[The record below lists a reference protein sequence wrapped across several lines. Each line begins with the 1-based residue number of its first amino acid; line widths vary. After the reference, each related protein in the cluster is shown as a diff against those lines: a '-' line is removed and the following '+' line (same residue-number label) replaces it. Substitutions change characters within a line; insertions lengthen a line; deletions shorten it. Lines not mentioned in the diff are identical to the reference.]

1 VIDVRAL
8 AGVVTFPCLVPM
20 KEPRMLR
27 VAVLSVHTCPLAP
40 LGGWETGG
48 MNVYV
53 RELSRELGRL
63 GVQTDVFTRRQDPD
77 VPTVVEIGEHAR
89 VIHVDAGAPRHR
101 DKYAVVDDLPE
112 LACNIQRYR
121 NHVGARYDLIH
132 SHYWLSGRL
141 ATLFKEHWRAPVVA
155 MFHTLGALKNRV
167 AQDSAELEQQIRVD
181 IERRTMATADRLVAA
196 TEVDKAHMVEAY
208 AANPRKISVIPL
220 GVNLEM
226 FRAGDRQQARRR
238 LGLGSEPTL
247 LFVGRIQRLKGIDIL
262 IRAAAELR
270 RDIPNLRVLIAGGS
284 ADDSGQ
290 RPSEEARELARL
302 RQEVDDL
309 GLGGVVRFVG
319 AVQQAELG
327 GYYRAAD
334 VTVMPSTYESFGLVA
349 VESMAC
355 GTPVVAS
362 RVGGLATIV
371 RDGENGAQVPWRD
384 PRLFAD
390 RIRPILT
397 DADYAA
403 SLRRG
408 ALATAATFG
417 WDAVAERT
425 ISVYDSLLTASVS
438 RIGSAE

>member
-1 VIDVRAL
+1 
-8 AGVVTFPCLVPM
+8 
-20 KEPRMLR
+20 MLR

-53 RELSRELGRL
+53 RELCRGLGRL
-63 GVQTDVFTRRQDPD
+63 GVKTDVFTRRQDPD
-77 VPTVVEIGEHAR
+77 VPTVVEMGEHAR

-101 DKYAVVDDLPE
+101 DKYAVVDDLSE
-112 LACNIQRYR
+112 LACNIQRFR
-121 NHVGARYDLIH
+121 NHTGARYDLIH

-167 AQDSAELEQQIRVD
+167 ALDAAELEQQIRVD
-181 IERRTMATADRLVAA
+181 IERRTMATADRIIAA
-196 TEVDKAHMVEAY
+196 TDVDRNHMLDAY
-208 AANPRKISVIPL
+208 AASARKIVVVPG
-220 GVNLEM
+220 GVNLAM
-226 FRAGDRQQARRR
+226 FTAGDREAARRA
-238 LGLGSEPTL
+238 LGLGLEPTL

-270 RDIPNLRVLIAGGS
+270 ADVGGLRVLVAGG
-284 ADDSGQ
+284 AGDETGRQ
-290 RPSEEARELARL
+290 RSEEARELQRL
-302 RQEVDDL
+302 RGLVQDL
-309 GLGGVVRFVG
+309 DLADVVQFVG
-319 AVQQAELG
+319 AVDQSRLPH
-327 GYYRAAD
+327 YYRAAD

-371 RDGENGAQVPWRD
+371 RERENGALVPWRD

-397 DADYAA
+397 DAAYAA
-403 SLRRG
+403 KLRGG
-408 ALATAATFG
+408 ALETAAQFS

-425 ISVYDSLLTASVS
+425 VSVYDSLLSLDVG
-438 RIGSAE
+438 RVGSAE

>member
-1 VIDVRAL
+1 
-8 AGVVTFPCLVPM
+8 
-20 KEPRMLR
+20 MLR

-53 RELSRELGRL
+53 RELCRGLSRL
-63 GVQTDVFTRRQDPD
+63 GVMTDVFTRRQDPD
-77 VPTVVEIGEHAR
+77 VPTVVELDELSR

-141 ATLFKEHWRAPVVA
+141 ATLFKEHWHAPVVT

-167 AQDSAELEQQIRVD
+167 AQDAAELEQQVRVD
-181 IERRTMATADRLVAA
+181 IERRTMATADRIVAA
-196 TEVDKAHMVEAY
+196 TEVDRAHMLEAY
-208 AANPRKISVIPL
+208 AASARKIAVVPG
-220 GVNLEM
+220 GVNLDM
-226 FRAGDRQQARRR
+226 FGTGDRQAARRA
-238 LGLGSEPTL
+238 LGLGPEPTL

-262 IRAAAELR
+262 IRAAAELQE
-270 RDIPNLRVLIAGGS
+270 DVGALRVLVVGGTG
-284 ADDSGQ
+284 DSDGRQ
-290 RPSEEARELARL
+290 VSEEARELARL
-302 RQEVDDL
+302 RAEVDELDL
-309 GLGGVVRFVG
+309 GSVVRFVG
-319 AVQQAELG
+319 GVDQAELAQ
-327 GYYRAAD
+327 YYRAAD

-349 VESMAC
+349 VESLAC

-371 RDGENGAQVPWRD
+371 RDGENGALVPWRD

-390 RIRPILT
+390 RIRPILLDPGYAERLRLGALET
-397 DADYAA
+397 AA
-403 SLRRG
+403 SYS
-408 ALATAATFG
+408 

-425 ISVYDSLLTASVS
+425 IGVYDSLLGQEVGFV
-438 RIGSAE
+438 GSAE

>member
-1 VIDVRAL
+1 
-8 AGVVTFPCLVPM
+8 
-20 KEPRMLR
+20 MLR
-27 VAVLSVHTCPLAP
+27 VAILSVHTCPLAA

-53 RELSRELGRL
+53 RELCRGLGRL
-63 GVQTDVFTRRQDPD
+63 GVMTDVFTRRQDPN
-77 VPTVVEIGEHAR
+77 VPTVVELGEHAR

-121 NHVGARYDLIH
+121 NFVGARYDLIH

-141 ATLFKEHWRAPVVA
+141 ASLFKEHWRAPVVA

-167 AQDSAELEQQIRVD
+167 AQDAAEIEQQIRVD
-181 IERRTMATADRLVAA
+181 IERRTMAMADRIVAA
-196 TEVDKAHMVEAY
+196 TEVDRAHMLEAY
-208 AANPRKISVIPL
+208 AASARKIVVVPG
-220 GVNLEM
+220 GVDLEL
-226 FRAGDRQQARRR
+226 FVPGSRAAARRA
-238 LGLGSEPTL
+238 LGLGPEPTM

-270 RDIPNLRVLIAGGS
+270 DEIGPVNVLVAGGTG
-284 ADDSGQ
+284 DDSG
-290 RPSEEARELARL
+290 RLPTEEARELARL
-302 RQEVDDL
+302 RRQVDEL
-309 GLGGVVRFVG
+309 ELGGVVRFVG
-319 AVQQAELG
+319 AIDQRRLPE
-327 GYYRAAD
+327 YYRAAD

-371 RDGENGAQVPWRD
+371 RDGENGALVPWRD
-384 PRLFAD
+384 ARLFAD
-390 RIRPILT
+390 RLRPILT
-397 DADYAA
+397 DARYAA
-403 SLRRG
+403 SLSRG
-408 ALATAATFG
+408 ALATARQFS

-425 ISVYDSLLTASVS
+425 VSVYDGLLAREVG
-438 RIGSAE
+438 RVGSAE

>member
-1 VIDVRAL
+1 
-8 AGVVTFPCLVPM
+8 
-20 KEPRMLR
+20 MLR

-53 RELSRELGRL
+53 RELSRGLGRL
-63 GVQTDVFTRRQDPD
+63 GVKTDVFTRRQDPD

-121 NHVGARYDLIH
+121 NHAGARYDLIH

-141 ATLFKEHWRAPVVA
+141 ASLFKEHWRAPVVA

-167 AQDSAELEQQIRVD
+167 AVDSAELEQQIRVD
-181 IERRTMATADRLVAA
+181 IERRTMATADRIVAA
-196 TEVDKAHMVEAY
+196 TEVDRNHMLEAY
-208 AANPRKISVIPL
+208 SANPRKIVVVPG
-220 GVNLEM
+220 GVNLDL
-226 FRAGDRQQARRR
+226 FGPGDREAARQA
-238 LGLGSEPTL
+238 LGLGPGPTL

-262 IRAAAELR
+262 IRAAADLR
-270 RDIPNLRVLIAGGS
+270 SDVGGLRVLVAGGTG
-284 ADDSGQ
+284 DEPGRQ
-290 RPSEEARELARL
+290 RSEEARELHRL
-302 RQEVDDL
+302 RALVDDL
-309 GLGGVVRFVG
+309 DLGGVVQFVG
-319 AVQQAELG
+319 AVDQPDLPA
-327 GYYRAAD
+327 YYRASD

-362 RVGGLATIV
+362 RVGGLATII
-371 RDGENGAQVPWRD
+371 RDGENGALVPWRD

-390 RIRPILT
+390 RIRPILL
-397 DADYAA
+397 DPGYAA
-403 SLRRG
+403 ALRHG
-408 ALATAATFG
+408 ALETAEQFS

-425 ISVYDSLLTASVS
+425 VSIYDTLLS
-438 RIGSAE
+438 RGVERVGSAD

>member
-1 VIDVRAL
+1 
-8 AGVVTFPCLVPM
+8 
-20 KEPRMLR
+20 MLR

-53 RELSRELGRL
+53 RELCRGLGRL

-77 VPTVVEIGEHAR
+77 VPNVVEIGQHAR

-121 NHVGARYDLIH
+121 NHVGVRYDLIH

-141 ATLFKEHWRAPVVA
+141 ATLFQEHWHAPVVA
-155 MFHTLGALKNRV
+155 MFHTLGALKNKV

-181 IERRTMATADRLVAA
+181 IERRTMATADRIVAA
-196 TEVDKAHMVEAY
+196 TEVDKSHMLDAY
-208 AANPRKISVIPL
+208 AANPRKIAVIPG
-220 GVNLEM
+220 GVNLDL
-226 FRAGDRQQARRR
+226 FAAGDRQHARQR
-238 LGLGSEPTL
+238 LGLGPEPTL

-270 RDIPNLRVLIAGGS
+270 RDVGRLRVLVVGGS
-284 ADDSGQ
+284 NDASGQ
-290 RPSEEARELARL
+290 RPSEEIREMERL
-302 RQEVDDL
+302 RAEVAEF
-309 GLGGVVRFVG
+309 GLEDVVQFVG
-319 AVQQAELG
+319 AVEQVELAD
-327 GYYRAAD
+327 YYRAAD

-371 RDGENGAQVPWRD
+371 RDGENGALIPWRD

-397 DADYAA
+397 DASHAA
-403 SLRRG
+403 KLRRG
-408 ALATAATFG
+408 ALETAATFG
-417 WDAVAERT
+417 WDAAAERT
-425 ISVYDSLLTASVS
+425 LSVYDNLLARDAV
-438 RIGSAE
+438 RLGSAE

>member
-1 VIDVRAL
+1 
-8 AGVVTFPCLVPM
+8 
-20 KEPRMLR
+20 
-27 VAVLSVHTCPLAP
+27 
-40 LGGWETGG
+40 

-53 RELSRELGRL
+53 RELCRGLSRL
-63 GVQTDVFTRRQDPD
+63 GVMTDVFTRRQDPD
-77 VPTVVEIGEHAR
+77 VPTVVELDELSR

-141 ATLFKEHWRAPVVA
+141 ATLFKEHWRAPVVT

-167 AQDSAELEQQIRVD
+167 AQDAAELEQQIRVD
-181 IERRTMATADRLVAA
+181 IERRTMTTADRIVAA
-196 TEVDKAHMVEAY
+196 TEVDRAHMLEAY
-208 AANPRKISVIPL
+208 AASARKIVVVPG

-226 FRAGDRQQARRR
+226 FGPGDRQAARRA
-238 LGLGSEPTL
+238 LGLGPEPTL

-270 RDIPNLRVLIAGGS
+270 EDVGALRVLVVGGTG
-284 ADDSGQ
+284 DSDGRQ
-290 RPSEEARELARL
+290 VSEEAREVARL
-302 RQEVDDL
+302 RAEVEELDL
-309 GLGGVVRFVG
+309 GSVVRFVG
-319 AVQQAELG
+319 GVDQADLAQ
-327 GYYRAAD
+327 YYRAAD

-371 RDGENGAQVPWRD
+371 RDGENGALVPWRD

-390 RIRPILT
+390 RIRPLLL
-397 DADYAA
+397 DPGYAE
-403 SLRRG
+403 RMRIG
-408 ALATAATFG
+408 ALDTAAQYS

-425 ISVYDSLLTASVS
+425 IGVYDSLLGHEVGRVGSV
-438 RIGSAE
+438 E

>member
-1 VIDVRAL
+1 
-8 AGVVTFPCLVPM
+8 
-20 KEPRMLR
+20 MLR

-53 RELSRELGRL
+53 RELCRGLSRL
-63 GVQTDVFTRRQDPD
+63 GVMTDVFTRRQDPD
-77 VPTVVEIGEHAR
+77 VPTVVELSEHAR

-141 ATLFKEHWRAPVVA
+141 ATLFKEHWRAPVVT

-167 AQDSAELEQQIRVD
+167 AQDAAELEQQIRVD
-181 IERRTMATADRLVAA
+181 IERRTMATADRIVAA
-196 TEVDKAHMVEAY
+196 TEVDKAHMLEAY
-208 AANPRKISVIPL
+208 AASPRKIVVVPG

-226 FRAGDRQQARRR
+226 FAPGDRQAARRR
-238 LGLGSEPTL
+238 LGLGPEATL

-262 IRAAAELR
+262 IRAAAELQEDVGR
-270 RDIPNLRVLIAGGS
+270 LRVLVVGGTG
-284 ADDSGQ
+284 DSTGRQ
-290 RPSEEARELARL
+290 PSEEARELARL
-302 RQEVDDL
+302 RAEVDEL
-309 GLGGVVRFVG
+309 GLNAVVQFVGGVE
-319 AVQQAELG
+319 QTQLAE
-327 GYYRAAD
+327 YYRAAD

-349 VESMAC
+349 VESLAC

-371 RDGENGAQVPWRD
+371 RDGENGALVPWRD
-384 PRLFAD
+384 PQLFAD

-397 DADYAA
+397 DPSYAA
-403 SLRRG
+403 KLQRG
-408 ALATAATFG
+408 ALETAATYS
-417 WDAVAERT
+417 WDGVAERT
-425 ISVYDSLLTASVS
+425 VAVYDSLLGRGVERVGSV
-438 RIGSAE
+438 E

>member
-1 VIDVRAL
+1 
-8 AGVVTFPCLVPM
+8 
-20 KEPRMLR
+20 MLR
-27 VAVLSVHTCPLAP
+27 VAVLSVHTCPLAS

-53 RELSRELGRL
+53 RELSRGLGRL

-101 DKYAVVDDLPE
+101 DKYAVIDDLPE

-121 NHVGARYDLIH
+121 NHAGARYDLIH

-141 ATLFKEHWRAPVVA
+141 ASLFKEHWRAPVVA

-167 AQDSAELEQQIRVD
+167 AVDTAELEQQIRVD
-181 IERRTMATADRLVAA
+181 IERRTMATADRIVAA
-196 TEVDKAHMVEAY
+196 TEVDRNHMLEAY
-208 AANPRKISVIPL
+208 DANPRKIVVVPG
-220 GVNLEM
+220 GVNLDL
-226 FRAGDRQQARRR
+226 FQPGDRQAARQV
-238 LGLGSEPTL
+238 LGLGLEPTL

-270 RDIPNLRVLIAGGS
+270 HDIGRLRVLVAGGTG
-284 ADDSGQ
+284 DEPGRQ
-290 RPSEEARELARL
+290 RSEEARELQRL
-302 RQEVDDL
+302 RALVHDLDL
-309 GLGGVVRFVG
+309 GTVVQFVG
-319 AVQQAELG
+319 AVDQPLLPE
-327 GYYRAAD
+327 YYRAAD

-349 VESMAC
+349 VESLAC

-371 RDGENGAQVPWRD
+371 HDGENGALVPWRD

-397 DADYAA
+397 DAAHAA
-403 SLRRG
+403 RLRRG
-408 ALATAATFG
+408 ALDTAEQFS
-417 WDAVAERT
+417 WSAVAQRT
-425 ISVYDSLLTASVS
+425 LGIYDTLLARGVG
-438 RIGSAE
+438 RVGSAE

>member
-1 VIDVRAL
+1 
-8 AGVVTFPCLVPM
+8 
-20 KEPRMLR
+20 MLR

-53 RELSRELGRL
+53 RELCRGLGRL

-101 DKYAVVDDLPE
+101 DKYAVVDDLAE

-121 NHVGARYDLIH
+121 NHAGARYDLIH

-141 ATLFKEHWRAPVVA
+141 ATLFKEHWHTPVVA
-155 MFHTLGALKNRV
+155 MFHTLAALKNRV
-167 AQDSAELEQQIRVD
+167 AVDSAELEQQIRVD
-181 IERRTMATADRLVAA
+181 IERRTMTTADRIVAA
-196 TEVDKAHMVEAY
+196 TEVDRNHMLEAY
-208 AANPRKISVIPL
+208 AANPRKIVVVPG
-220 GVNLEM
+220 GVNLDL
-226 FRAGDRQQARRR
+226 FGPGDRQAARRA
-238 LGLGSEPTL
+238 LGLGPEPTL

-270 RDIPNLRVLIAGGS
+270 DDIGGLRVLVAGGTG
-284 ADDSGQ
+284 DEPGRQ
-290 RPSEEARELARL
+290 RSEEARELQRL
-302 RQEVDDL
+302 RALVADLDL
-309 GLGGVVRFVG
+309 GNVVQFVG
-319 AVQQAELG
+319 AVDQPRLPE
-327 GYYRAAD
+327 YYRAAD

-362 RVGGLATIV
+362 RVGGLPTIV
-371 RDGENGAQVPWRD
+371 RDGENGALVPWRD

-397 DADYAA
+397 DPTYATA
-403 SLRRG
+403 LRRA
-408 ALATAATFG
+408 ALETAEQFS

-425 ISVYDSLLTASVS
+425 VSVYDGLLSHGIGRV
-438 RIGSAE
+438 GSAE

>member
-1 VIDVRAL
+1 
-8 AGVVTFPCLVPM
+8 
-20 KEPRMLR
+20 MLR
-27 VAVLSVHTCPLAP
+27 VAVLSVHTCPLAA

-53 RELSRELGRL
+53 RELCRGLGRL
-63 GVQTDVFTRRQDPD
+63 GVATDVFTRRQDPD
-77 VPTVVEIGEHAR
+77 VPTVVELGEHSR

-101 DKYAVVDDLPE
+101 DKYAVVDDIPE

-121 NHVGARYDLIH
+121 NHVGVRYDLIH

-155 MFHTLGALKNRV
+155 MFHTLAALKNKV

-181 IERRTMATADRLVAA
+181 IERRTMATADRIVAA
-196 TEVDKAHMVEAY
+196 TEIDRAHMLDAY
-208 AANPRKISVIPL
+208 AANPRKIVVVPG

-226 FRAGDRQQARRR
+226 FGPGDRHAARRA
-238 LGLGSEPTL
+238 LGLGPEPTL

-270 RDIPNLRVLIAGGS
+270 EDAGPLRVLVVGGTG
-284 ADDSGQ
+284 DDTGRQ
-290 RPSEEARELARL
+290 VSEEARELARL
-302 RQEVDDL
+302 RQQVADLDL
-309 GLGGVVRFVG
+309 GSVVRFVG
-319 AVQQAELG
+319 GVEQGRLAE
-327 GYYRAAD
+327 YYRAAD

-371 RDGENGAQVPWRD
+371 RDGENGALVPWRD

-390 RIRPILT
+390 RIRPILMDQHHAT
-397 DADYAA
+397 T
-403 SLRRG
+403 LRRG
-408 ALATAATFG
+408 ALTTAAG
-417 WDAVAERT
+417 YSWDAVAERT
-425 ISVYDSLLTASVS
+425 ASVYDSLLARGVE
-438 RIGSAE
+438 RVGSAE

>member
-1 VIDVRAL
+1 
-8 AGVVTFPCLVPM
+8 
-20 KEPRMLR
+20 MLR

-53 RELSRELGRL
+53 RELCRGLSRM
-63 GVQTDVFTRRQDPD
+63 GVMTDVFTRRQDPD
-77 VPTVVEIGEHAR
+77 VPTVVELDEHSR

-141 ATLFKEHWRAPVVA
+141 ATLFKEHWHTPVVA

-167 AQDSAELEQQIRVD
+167 AQDAAELEQQIRVD
-181 IERRTMATADRLVAA
+181 LERRTMAMADRIVAA
-196 TEVDKAHMVEAY
+196 TEIDRSHMLEAY
-208 AANPRKISVIPL
+208 AASARKIVVVPG

-226 FRAGDRQQARRR
+226 FAPGDRQAARRS
-238 LGLGSEPTL
+238 LGLGPEPTL

-262 IRAAAELR
+262 IRAAADLR
-270 RDIPNLRVLIAGGS
+270 EEIGPLRVLIVGGTG
-284 ADDSGQ
+284 DEGGRQ
-290 RPSEEARELARL
+290 VSEEAREMARL
-302 RQEVDDL
+302 RAEVDEFHL
-309 GLGGVVRFVG
+309 GSVVQFLGGVEQPRL
-319 AVQQAELG
+319 AE
-327 GYYRAAD
+327 YYRAAD

-371 RDGENGAQVPWRD
+371 RDGENGALIPWRD

-397 DADYAA
+397 DPLLAT

-408 ALATAATFG
+408 ALETAAQYS
-417 WDAVAERT
+417 WDGVAERT
-425 ISVYDSLLTASVS
+425 ISVYDSLLARGVG
-438 RIGSAE
+438 RLGSAE

>member
-1 VIDVRAL
+1 
-8 AGVVTFPCLVPM
+8 
-20 KEPRMLR
+20 MLR

-53 RELSRELGRL
+53 RELCRGLGRL
-63 GVQTDVFTRRQDPD
+63 GVATDVFTRRQDPD
-77 VPTVVEIGEHAR
+77 VPNIVELGEHSR

-101 DKYAVVDDLPE
+101 DKYSVVDDLPE

-121 NHVGARYDLIH
+121 NFVGARYDLIH

-181 IERRTMATADRLVAA
+181 IERRTMATADRIVAA
-196 TEVDKAHMVEAY
+196 TEIDRSHMLEAY
-208 AANPRKISVIPL
+208 GANPRKIAIVPG
-220 GVNLEM
+220 GVNLDTFEPGS
-226 FRAGDRQQARRR
+226 REAARLQ
-238 LGLGSEPTL
+238 LGLGPEPTL

-262 IRAAAELR
+262 VRAAAALR
-270 RDIPNLRVLIAGGS
+270 EEIGPLKVLIVGGT
-284 ADDSGQ
+284 GQ
-290 RPSEEARELARL
+290 QSSEETRELDRIQGIINEL
-302 RQEVDDL
+302 H
-309 GLGGVVRFVG
+309 LGGVVQLVG
-319 AVQQAELG
+319 AVEQSRLAD
-327 GYYRAAD
+327 YYRAAD

-362 RVGGLATIV
+362 RVGGLATVV
-371 RDGENGAQVPWRD
+371 RDGENGALVPWRD
-384 PRLFAD
+384 PSLFAD
-390 RIRPILT
+390 RIRAILT
-397 DADYAA
+397 DKRLAA
-403 SLRRG
+403 TMRAG
-408 ALATAATFG
+408 ALETAHQYS

-425 ISVYDSLLTASVS
+425 VAVYDSLLTRGVGLV
-438 RIGSAE
+438 GSAE

>member
-1 VIDVRAL
+1 
-8 AGVVTFPCLVPM
+8 
-20 KEPRMLR
+20 MLR

-53 RELSRELGRL
+53 RELCRGLSRL
-63 GVQTDVFTRRQDPD
+63 GVATDVFTRRQDPD
-77 VPTVVEIGEHAR
+77 VPTVVELAESSR

-141 ATLFKEHWRAPVVA
+141 ATLFKEHWRAPVVT

-167 AQDSAELEQQIRVD
+167 AQDAAELEQQIRVD
-181 IERRTMATADRLVAA
+181 IERRTMATADRIVAA
-196 TEVDKAHMVEAY
+196 TEVDRSHMLEAY
-208 AANPRKISVIPL
+208 AASARKIVVVPG

-226 FRAGDRQQARRR
+226 FGPGDRQAARKE
-238 LGLGSEPTL
+238 LGLGPEPTL

-270 RDIPNLRVLIAGGS
+270 EDVGRLRVLVVGGTG
-284 ADDSGQ
+284 DDNGKQ
-290 RPSEEARELARL
+290 VSEEARELARL
-302 RQEVDDL
+302 RAEVAELDL
-309 GLGGVVRFVG
+309 HGVVQFVGGVEQPRL
-319 AVQQAELG
+319 AT
-327 GYYRAAD
+327 YYRAAD

-349 VESMAC
+349 VESLAC

-371 RDGENGAQVPWRD
+371 RDGENGALVPWRD

-390 RIRPILT
+390 RIRPILL
-397 DADYAA
+397 DEKYAA
-403 SLRRG
+403 TLRRG
-408 ALATAATFG
+408 ASETAAQYS
-417 WDAVAERT
+417 WDGVAERT
-425 ISVYDSLLTASVS
+425 IAVYDSLLGREVG
-438 RIGSAE
+438 RVGSAE